1 MKQIVRL
8 LASMYVLFGC
18 CGGALAEPSPS
29 MAPSPAE
36 RKQLQAVATEF
47 HDSLDAAKRLELIRQ
62 ADEIHPQGAETL
74 RAAIIK
80 QLQPKLHKYR
90 QQFVRV
96 ATGLVGEKLQ
106 PEAIQEITILRTQV
120 QALRQHE
127 ALTKEM
133 IRETGDPALA
143 RLKELLLIRRTQV
156 LERLPELQKQRE
168 QLAELGAQWE
178 LCEQLLAAHEKANA
192 AQPASSPLR
201 FEDYLAKEEEI
212 AAALAVPMDVATRQV
227 LAANE
232 RLATRIDPE
241 EARCI
246 LDLNLTRHLLGLSPL
261 AIDLALV
268 AAARDHSTDMQ
279 NHKFFSHT
287 SPVPG
292 KESFGSRAKLYN
304 TTASAENI
312 AAGTTDGAAANRM
325 WWHSP
330 GHMQNMLGDHRR
342 IGVGR
347 AGTLWT
353 EMLGR

>member
-1 MKQIVRL
+1 MKQTL
-8 LASMYVLFGC
+8 TALASVCWLIGAC
-18 CGGALAEPSPS
+18 CIARAEPSPTTS
-29 MAPSPAE
+29 PSPDE
-36 RKQLQAVATEF
+36 RKHLQSIATEF
-47 HDSLDAAKRLELIRQ
+47 RGSLDPAQRLKLIRQ
-62 ADEIHPQGAETL
+62 ADQVHPQGTETL

-80 QLQPKLHKYR
+80 QLQPKLLKYR
-90 QQFVRV
+90 QQFLRV
-96 ATGLVGEKLQ
+96 AVGIVGEKLQ
-106 PEAIQEITILRTQV
+106 PEAIGEIAILRAQV
-120 QALRQHE
+120 QALRLHKE
-127 ALTKEM
+127 LTKEM

-143 RLKELLLIRRTQV
+143 RLKELLLIQRTQV

-168 QLAELGAQWE
+168 ELAELGAQWE
-178 LCEQLLAAHEKANA
+178 LCEQLLAPHEKTAA
-192 AQPASSPLR
+192 AQPGAIPLR

-212 AAALAVPMDVATRQV
+212 AAALAVPMDAATRQV
-227 LAANE
+227 LTANE
-232 RLATRIDPE
+232 RLATRLDPE

-246 LDLNLTRHLLGLSPL
+246 LDLNITRHLLGLSPL

-268 AAARDHSTDMQ
+268 AAARDHSADMQ

-287 SPVPG
+287 SPIPG
-292 KESFGSRAKLYN
+292 KESFGERAKLYN
-304 TTASAENI
+304 TSASAENI